1 MSKTQTP
8 FDQKTGRSE
17 CRLPIVSAADTD
29 SRIEVEFDQH
39 QGEML
44 KEEAR
49 HRALSSSRTPDR
61 DHRNHLMGLASEV
74 AVATWRGGIV
84 DRRIF
89 DDYEGDSGVDVIAP
103 GGHREGNVRYQVKA
117 TREVSN
123 PRRTVT
129 QEEVNKA
136 DVFVLCR
143 TTAPNR
149 LIKIIGYIRSSQLE
163 SMNTMYGRNGYIL
176 RPKILESVGQKHYG
190 PDDVR
195 EAIQNQPSMR
205 L

>member
-1 MSKTQTP
+1 MP
-8 FDQKTGRSE
+8 FDLNIKRSE
-17 CRLPIVSAADTD
+17 CRLPIVPAADTH
-29 SRIEVEFDQH
+29 SSIEVEFDQH

-49 HRALSSSRTPDR
+49 QRALNSSKTPDR
-61 DHRNHLMGLASEV
+61 DFRNHLMGLASEV

-89 DDYEGDSGVDVIAP
+89 DDYDGDSGVDVIAP

-117 TREVSN
+117 TRKVSD

-129 QEEVNKA
+129 QEEVDKA

-143 TTAPNR
+143 TTAPNH
-149 LIKIIGYIRSSQLE
+149 LIKIIGCIRSYQLE
-163 SMNTMYGRNGYIL
+163 SMNTIYGKNGYVL
-176 RPKILESVGQKHYG
+176 RPEILESVGQKHYG

-195 EAIQNQPSMR
+195 EVIQNQPSIR

>member
-1 MSKTQTP
+1 MSRTHIP
-8 FDQKTGRSE
+8 FDLNIGGSD

-29 SRIEVEFDQH
+29 SRIEVEYDQH

-49 HRALSSSRTPDR
+49 QRALNSSRTPDR
-61 DHRNHLMGLASEV
+61 DFRNHLMGLASEV

-89 DDYEGDSGVDVIAP
+89 ADYEGDSGVDVIAP

-117 TREVSN
+117 TRKVSN

-129 QEEVNKA
+129 QEEVDKA

-163 SMNTMYGRNGYIL
+163 SMNTVYGRDGYVL
-176 RPKILESVGQKHYG
+176 RPEILESVGQKHYG

-195 EAIQNQPSMR
+195 EVIQNQPSMK